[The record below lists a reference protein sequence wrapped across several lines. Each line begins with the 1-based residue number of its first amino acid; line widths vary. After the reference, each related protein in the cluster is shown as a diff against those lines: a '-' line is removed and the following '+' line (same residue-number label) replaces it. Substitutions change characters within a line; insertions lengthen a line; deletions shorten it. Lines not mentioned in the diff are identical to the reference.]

1 MKHSCWQ
8 LSLAVVGEIQSE
20 RRDFQ
25 AIKMLSVRKTQH
37 AAIGECTQAVS
48 FGGWSASNQ
57 HIEVWLWWLRE
68 NQLLPGAGQ
77 AGREALDLSSHL
89 LVFQF
94 ILSHLYLPKNF
105 CSFPRAQVALSWLG
119 APHTLSL
126 FLEGLPRFC
135 SADHHLSEQLCQGFW
150 FCSGS
155 KHAKA
160 SVEYS
165 GHTSGSEFPTQP
177 SPYEITFVP
186 SPFGLLVLL
195 EEQNCCQPLGALR

>member
-1 MKHSCWQ
+1 MF
-8 LSLAVVGEIQSE
+8 I
-20 RRDFQ
+20 
-25 AIKMLSVRKTQH
+25 
-37 AAIGECTQAVS
+37 QAVS

-57 HIEVWLWWLRE
+57 HVEVWLWWLRE
-68 NQLLPGAGQ
+68 NQLLPGAGE

-89 LVFQF
+89 LVSQF

-105 CSFPRAQVALSWLG
+105 WSFPRAQVALSWLG

-135 SADHHLSEQLCQGFW
+135 SADHHLSEQLCRGFW

-155 KHAKA
+155 KHVKA

-165 GHTSGSEFPTQP
+165 GPTSGSGFPTQP
-177 SPYEITFVP
+177 SPCEITFVP
-186 SPFGLLVLL
+186 SPLACSSFWRSKTAVSPLVLWGKI
-195 EEQNCCQPLGALR
+195 CWCILRPESLSVYKSFPEHRLQVLW